1 MQTVGAMWELGS
13 CFGKCNRKVCSQTLY
28 FHEVAE
34 CMANFPL
41 KRAGV
46 FVSGSLKVDGIQVSV
61 GSSLL
66 DMYANSG
73 CIEDACKVFN
83 KMPSQHVVTWI
94 AMILGCVK
102 CSQGQK
108 ALELF

>member
-46 FVSGSLKVDGIQVSV
+46 FVSGSLKVDGIQVSLWGVACWTCMQTV
-61 GSSLL
+61 GALRML
-66 DMYANSG
+66 A
-73 CIEDACKVFN
+73 
-83 KMPSQHVVTWI
+83 
-94 AMILGCVK
+94 K
-102 CSQGQK
+102 CSTRCHLNMWSLGSP
-108 ALELF
+108 